1 MAEQLYEQEKNE
13 FWIDLHKCSVM
24 EAAWILNNRI
34 DECYKYGISCLEVIF
49 GTPDRYEGSIQQ
61 AVDEIKKG
69 NVLIDRADDIH
80 AGVRIKIKDN
90 AHPEPQDENM
100 HFSSF
105 EAKYDRRRS
114 DEYEY
119 DYHPLR
125 SSFTAQEVS
134 NDLNCPVE
142 YVRNAAKTLGKDR
155 VELKTIYNRHTG
167 RNETTWHIYK
177 SGSEAIGR
185 KWIEDKE
192 LVRQELKE
200 LGATDADIEAV
211 LKSFHTP
218 LKANQKIKSRVS
230 SMLTKVR
237 KRTLTNNTKGS

>member
-1 MAEQLYEQEKNE
+1 MADQRYEQEKNE

-34 DECYKYGISCLEVIF
+34 DECYKYGISFLEVIY
-49 GTPDRYEGSIQQ
+49 GTPDRYEGSVQQ
-61 AVDEIKKG
+61 AVDEIKKE

-90 AHPEPQDENM
+90 AHPEPQNENM

-119 DYHPLR
+119 DYYPLR
-125 SSFTAQEVS
+125 SSFTVLEIS
-134 NDLNCPVE
+134 NNLNCPVE
-142 YVRNAAKTLGKDR
+142 YIRNVAKALGKNQAER
-155 VELKTIYNRHTG
+155 KTIYNVHTG
-167 RNETTWHIYK
+167 RNETTWSLYK
-177 SGSEAIGR
+177 AGYESIAK
-185 KWIEDKE
+185 KWDDDKA
-192 LVRQELKE
+192 VVCQELKE
-200 LGATDADIEAV
+200 LGATDADIETI
-211 LKSFHTP
+211 LNSFHTP

-230 SMLTKVR
+230 SMLTRIR
-237 KRTLTNNTKGS
+237 KRTLKNNTKGS

>member
-1 MAEQLYEQEKNE
+1 MADQRYEKEKNE

-24 EAAWILNNRI
+24 EASWIVNNRI
-34 DECYKYGISCLEVIF
+34 DECYKYGISFLELIY

-61 AVDEIKKG
+61 AVDEIKKE

-90 AHPEPQDENM
+90 AHPEPQNENM

-119 DYHPLR
+119 DYYPLR
-125 SSFTAQEVS
+125 STFTVLEIS
-134 NDLNCPVE
+134 NNLNCPVE

-155 VELKTIYNRHTG
+155 VELKTIYNR
-167 RNETTWHIYK
+167 HIYK

-237 KRTLTNNTKGS
+237 KRTLKNNTKGS